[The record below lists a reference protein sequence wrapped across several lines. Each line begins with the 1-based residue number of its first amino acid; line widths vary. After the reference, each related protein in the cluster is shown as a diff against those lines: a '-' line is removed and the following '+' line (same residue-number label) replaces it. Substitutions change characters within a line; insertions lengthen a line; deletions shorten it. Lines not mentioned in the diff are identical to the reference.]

1 MSYLY
6 SNLQLDSRTFPVE
19 NNEKKLNLYM
29 VLLGCKP
36 EGRNTEQ
43 HDVFFGVAEKLRDLI
58 PAMRKFW
65 PVKNLHIDV
74 WAKVDKVGSHDIEI
88 IPKGTGKDSDN
99 LYFIN
104 LGGYKEH
111 EFEEYHQKLLYCCE
125 NMAQAIEWAKATD
138 FYTEGQRLEGEL
150 LNPRSHVDDKFDVD
164 DIINVADVI
173 PDFKEKYE
181 FFMKGY
187 SSITEYPKA
196 NIGYLKFSLL
206 ETLDV

>member
-1 MSYLY
+1 
-6 SNLQLDSRTFPVE
+6 
-19 NNEKKLNLYM
+19 M

-58 PAMRKFW
+58 PQMRIFW
-65 PVKNLHIDV
+65 PGKHTLHIDA
-74 WAKVDKVGSHDIEI
+74 WSKIDKVGSHEIEI
-88 IPKGTGKDSDN
+88 ILKGTSGSSEASDN

-104 LGGYKEH
+104 LGGYKEY
-111 EFEEYHQKLLYCCE
+111 EFEEYHKKLLYCGE

-138 FYTEGQRLEGEL
+138 FYTEGQRLEGKL
-150 LNPRSHVDDKFDVD
+150 LNPRSHVDDKFEVID
-164 DIINVADVI
+164 DILNVADVI

-206 ETLDV
+206 EKLDI